1 MNQQNS
7 ARPLSST
14 TRHVL
19 TEVIAQLEQYDEAV
33 LGLCARSEVHHTKHG
48 KLGPGPDEE
57 LEQIEER
64 LDAPD
69 SQMQNDILPLL
80 ADSAYEREEL
90 PTSQSNEL
98 RVRVRS
104 DSGVVHNEG
113 GVEGADLMFTRMPA
127 RLIQA
132 VLHPPTFSGVVGL
145 MIEQISTEVLFGY
158 INGVP
163 LPVKTTMRM
172 RSRGVGSFRI
182 DQETVATIRYEPCS
196 EIEE

>member
-1 MNQQNS
+1 MNRQNS

-14 TRHVL
+14 ARRVL
-19 TEVIAQLEQYDEAV
+19 TEVIVQLERYDEAV

-48 KLGPGPDEE
+48 KLGPDEE
-57 LEQIEER
+57 SEQTEER

-69 SQMQNDILPLL
+69 SQMQNDMLPLL
-80 ADSAYEREEL
+80 TGSAYEREEL
-90 PTSQSNEL
+90 PSSHPNEL
-98 RVRVRS
+98 RIRVTS
-104 DSGVVHNEG
+104 DGIVASNEG
-113 GVEGADLMFTRMPA
+113 EIEGADLMFTLMPA
-127 RLIQA
+127 RLVQA
-132 VLHPPTFSGVVGL
+132 VLHPPTFSGIVGL

-182 DQETVATIRYEPCS
+182 DQETVATIRYEPCH